1 MQTSEAKKKQGIA
14 LLTIGLSAV
23 ALILGFLMRTPIKD
37 SFSLGGWIG
46 FIAFLLS
53 LGTLAVTH
61 QPCSARGSVAAAEV
75 QRRGIQEAAAFRY
88 IVQYDSF

>member
-23 ALILGFLMRTPIKD
+23 ALVLGFLMRTPIKD

-53 LGTLAVTH
+53 LGTVSDEGNNFLAKIAFFVSFIAM
-61 QPCSARGSVAAAEV
+61 CAAIFLSAA
-75 QRRGIQEAAAFRY
+75 
-88 IVQYDSF
+88 